1 MASSTTRLPSN
12 DTAAPSRRVRRK
24 ISTRWLIPLA
34 ALIAPLLVHADPF
47 PTADALEAQVFKDV
61 RVTLQAPTGWSQQS
75 RVDGDT
81 QAFFVS
87 RDAVTEDG
95 PFQSGISLNVVTFP
109 AHVPQ
114 ESLNYAKSFAITYP
128 NTFGE
133 GAECGWKNGTPLT
146 LFWCQANID
155 ADDHATT
162 ALHHLIANTETGKLY
177 IFMFETLRE
186 DWQQSWPT
194 ISTMLK
200 SIVVDPAY

>member
-1 MASSTTRLPSN
+1 MVSPTTHLTC
-12 DTAAPSRRVRRK
+12 DDAPPPTRRVRRELG
-24 ISTRWLIPLA
+24 ILWLIPLV

-47 PTADALEAQVFKDV
+47 PSANALEAHVFKDI
-61 RVTLQAPTGWSQQS
+61 RVTLQAPRGWLQQS
-75 RVDGDT
+75 REDGDT
-81 QAFFVS
+81 RAFFVS
-87 RDAVTEDG
+87 RDAVTEG
-95 PFQSGISLNVVTFP
+95 GAFQSGISLNIVSFP
-109 AHVPQ
+109 DHVPQ

-128 NTFGE
+128 TKFGE
-133 GAECGWKNGTPLT
+133 GAECGWKSGTPLT

-155 ADDHATT
+155 ADNHATT
-162 ALHHLIANTETGKLY
+162 ALHHLIANTQTGKLY

>member
-1 MASSTTRLPSN
+1 M
-12 DTAAPSRRVRRK
+12 
-24 ISTRWLIPLA
+24 
-34 ALIAPLLVHADPF
+34 
-47 PTADALEAQVFKDV
+47 FKDV
-61 RVTLQAPTGWSQQS
+61 RVTLQAPQGWSQQS

-81 QAFFVS
+81 RAFFVS
-87 RDAVTEDG
+87 RDAITEDA
-95 PFQSGISLNVVTFP
+95 PFQSGISLNVVSFP

-114 ESLNYAKSFAITYP
+114 EPLNYAKSFAITYP
-128 NTFGE
+128 NKFGE
-133 GAECGWKNGTPLT
+133 GAECGWKSGTPLS

-155 ADDHATT
+155 ADDQATT

-200 SIVVDPAY
+200 SIVVDPGLLSAQSDPGV